1 VTHSTRS
8 YLLRLLAIAIVSV
21 LMAGCSYSST
31 FAVLNETETPLT
43 VEYQIGPNDQPKG
56 TGPPRY
62 PIDNPAIKP
71 LDDLYERNVKW
82 QTPRP
87 DSAMVDAERGFVTVQ
102 VPPRTALR
110 LAEAVNYMDS
120 DWTHDVNITRIKLTG
135 SSGTIALEGDQVQ
148 KHFIETDGVYS
159 LKYR

>member
-1 VTHSTRS
+1 MTHSTRA
-8 YLLRLLAIAIVSV
+8 YLLRLLAIAVVST
-21 LMAGCSYSST
+21 LTAGCSYSST

-43 VEYQIGPNDQPKG
+43 VEYQVGPYDQQQA
-56 TGPPRY
+56 TQPPRY
-62 PIDNPAIKP
+62 PIDDPAMKP
-71 LDDLYERNVKW
+71 LDDLYDRNVRW
-82 QTPRP
+82 QPPRP
-87 DSAMVDAERGFVTVQ
+87 DSAMVNAEQGFVTVQ

-135 SSGTIALEGDQVQ
+135 SSGTIALEGDQVR

-159 LKYR
+159 LRYK